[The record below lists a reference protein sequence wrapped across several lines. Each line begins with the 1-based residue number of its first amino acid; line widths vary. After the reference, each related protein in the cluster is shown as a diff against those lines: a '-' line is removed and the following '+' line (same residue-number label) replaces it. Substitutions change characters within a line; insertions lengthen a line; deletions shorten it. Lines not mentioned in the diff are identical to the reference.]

1 MRTLFYLLLTI
12 SIPSLTMGQ
21 ELTGKWKGY
30 FTPSNELEG
39 KLVSYEIDIKE
50 LPDHSLSAKTFSVIS
65 NNFTAVAFATGMY
78 AANTQQVSITETR
91 FDKIKLMGNF
101 QACLMT
107 NFLNYKVIR
116 GREILEG
123 TYTAKNET
131 LGNDCGAGKVYL
143 EKEGPIVKEF
153 NASSVKPKNNV

>member
-12 SIPSLTMGQ
+12 TIPSLTMGQ

-50 LPDHSLSAKTFSVIS
+50 LPNHSLSAKTFSVIS

-91 FDKIKLMGNF
+91 FDKIKLKD
-101 QACLMT
+101 
-107 NFLNYKVIR
+107 NFLGVLNPS
-116 GREILEG
+116 
-123 TYTAKNET
+123 
-131 LGNDCGAGKVYL
+131 GKSYS
-143 EKEGPIVKEF
+143 PRIM
-153 NASSVKPKNNV
+153 SV